1 MKKTINNTVETIKPS
16 GIRKFFDMASQYENV
31 ISLTVGEPN
40 FPTPRPIKRAAIR
53 AIEEGKTNYT
63 TNRGLLELRK
73 EICKFYNNKYNVQYN
88 PETECIVTTGGSE
101 GIDIAL
107 RTILNQGDEVLVT
120 DPGYVAYTPLVELAG
135 GIPSI
140 IKLNE
145 KDKFKLTP
153 EILSKTITSNTKAII
168 LNYPCN
174 PTGAI
179 MTKEDYSKIIS
190 ILKDSGIFII
200 ADEVYSELIYDN
212 KFCSIAS
219 FPEIKEQCIV
229 VNSFSKTYSMTGWRL
244 GYLLAPNYL
253 SKIILKIHQ
262 FATMSASTPAQYGAL
277 EGLQCCDSAVENMRK
292 TYQER
297 RDYCISQLNEI
308 GLEFFKPEGAF
319 YIFPSIKTTGLSS
332 EEFCKKL
339 LDVENVACV
348 PGNAFGDAGEGYIR
362 ISYAYSLEELEIA
375 FNKIKKFIQDLK

>member
-120 DPGYVAYTPLVELAG
+120 DPGYVAYAPLVKLAG

-153 EILSKTITSNTKAII
+153 EILSKAITSNTKAII

-229 VNSFSKTYSMTGWRL
+229 INSFSKTYLMTGWRL
-244 GYLLAPNYL
+244 GYLLAPEYL

-277 EGLQCCDSAVENMRK
+277 EGLQCCDSAVKNMKK

-308 GLEFFKPEGAF
+308 GLNTFKPEGAF

-332 EEFCKKL
+332 DEFCKKL
-339 LDVENVACV
+339 LDIENVACV
-348 PGNAFGDAGEGYIR
+348 PGNAFGEAGEGYIR

-375 FNKIKKFIQDLK
+375 FTKIKKFIQNLK